1 MLTRFGQEDSTGN
14 HFLAKGGP
22 QLQQH
27 AIPGFRAE
35 EIPAGATH
43 AGFIAPIVAG
53 VGFIDALSDA
63 SILANADPSD
73 ADGDGISGV
82 PNWIKLPA
90 YATAKP
96 NSVTVNAK
104 YIGRFGRKASTYDL
118 QQQTVN
124 AFVQDMGITSSYA
137 KQNPVNYLDYLTAI
151 PSNTPEVDDKNFN
164 ALVFYLQALQTPLQR
179 TPTDAQVV
187 AGKKVF
193 YAIHVEK
200 QTLNTADL
208 VSAWAQKQGIDKAK
222 FTELYNS
229 FPVNMKTRK
238 ATQLQ
243 EAFMV
248 DGVPALGVDGRY
260 YTSGSLAGTMVRAL
274 TVTDHVLTLARK
286 TKAAPA
292 KAK

>member
-1 MLTRFGQEDSTGN
+1 MQRREFSQAALAAASATSLAALPLSVQAQGKPPAEGKDYLLLSKPAPNEAPAGQIEVVEFFWYSCPHCN
-14 HFLAKGGP
+14 EFEP
-22 QLQQH
+22 QLEAWAAKAPKDVSLRRVPVSFRPDFEPQQRLYYVLE
-27 AIPGFRAE
+27 AMGK
-35 EIPAGATH
+35 
-43 AGFIAPIVAG
+43 VA
-53 VGFIDALSDA
+53 ALH
-63 SILANADPSD
+63 
-73 ADGDGISGV
+73 
-82 PNWIKLPA
+82 
-90 YATAKP
+90 
-96 NSVTVNAK
+96 
-104 YIGRFGRKASTYDL
+104 
-118 QQQTVN
+118 
-124 AFVQDMGITSSYA
+124 
-137 KQNPVNYLDYLTAI
+137 
-151 PSNTPEVDDKNFN
+151 
-164 ALVFYLQALQTPLQR
+164 
-179 TPTDAQVV
+179 
-187 AGKKVF
+187 KKVF